1 TGFQN
6 LSRYGQNKTVY
17 YDKNG
22 QMLYGQQAI
31 DGHWYLFN
39 KYNGAMLT
47 GFQNLA
53 DYGQD
58 KVVYYDKNGQMLH
71 GRQTIDKQSYLFDTI
86 SGALIKKIDE

>member
-1 TGFQN
+1 MLTGFQN
-6 LSRYGQNKTVY
+6 LTRYGQNKTVY

-31 DGHWYLFN
+31 NGHWYLFN

-58 KVVYYDKNGQMLH
+58 KLFTMIKMAKCCMV
-71 GRQTIDKQSYLFDTI
+71 DKQLINNHIYLI
-86 SGALIKKIDE
+86 QLVVL